1 MFVSGHMTT
10 VDVVEVA
17 VHRRVRVPSGG
28 GRVRH
33 FFRAR
38 DVIRAKLTLD
48 HGPTLKEKKTSKINI
63 NWCYY
68 TNIQIQSGLLDIDA
82 SKLRSE
88 ATLLFVYKCVYI
100 FRAFLPFLYIINQ
113 FILHSNT
120 NVFDHL
126 NRFSK
131 SLLGSN

>member
-68 TNIQIQSGLLDIDA
+68 RPANIQIQSGLLDIDA

-88 ATLLFVYKCVYI
+88 ATLLFVYKMC
-100 FRAFLPFLYIINQ
+100 LYISCI
-113 FILHSNT
+113 
-120 NVFDHL
+120 
-126 NRFSK
+126 
-131 SLLGSN
+131 